1 MSVWFLSYAD
11 CNRQV
16 KTMATKVLH
25 MIQNKI
31 HGNGFRSHFYK
42 VIPNLRIIAS
52 FHVRSGDGTQVC
64 CFKNVGFLGGF
75 GF

>member
-1 MSVWFLSYAD
+1 MAKGEEIMSVWFLSYAD

-31 HGNGFRSHFYK
+31 HGNGFKSQF
-42 VIPNLRIIAS
+42 
-52 FHVRSGDGTQVC
+52 
-64 CFKNVGFLGGF
+64 
-75 GF
+75 